1 MAPFLHEVFKEA
13 VEIWLPAPRSCC
25 PRGAGDDQFQ
35 RLAGGRPRGEPDG
48 FGAQR
53 LLQRRSG
60 GRVSDGTAAI
70 SLLLFESVLALC
82 FPPLE
87 TY

>member
-1 MAPFLHEVFKEA
+1 MAPRAA
-13 VEIWLPAPRSCC
+13 VPPSRR

-35 RLAGGRPRGEPDG
+35 RLADARVEKPDG

-70 SLLLFESVLALC
+70 SSLLSESALALC